1 MMWIIEPIS
10 CFWLDKWSCLWPNFL
25 LSKKKNRCTGN
36 NNSINSRIFS
46 TPETYKYVENALL
59 RPVQFPP
66 QEVNKFHFP
75 WAHFGVPLGD
85 FPQNLHE
92 SKVTWKQKKHEQHK
106 KMTNTNHKSSPTLSP
121 SSWWFFLSTFKL
133 KCYFSLTFQIYHLIQ
148 VLALI
153 FTKIS
158 FPFIN

>member
-85 FPQNLHE
+85 FPQNLHG
-92 SKVTWKQKKHEQHK
+92 S
-106 KMTNTNHKSSPTLSP
+106 KMTWNKRNMNNTKRWPMQTTNPVQLCSP

-133 KCYFSLTFQIYHLIQ
+133 KCYFSLSFQLYHL
-148 VLALI
+148 
-153 FTKIS
+153 FK
-158 FPFIN
+158 F